1 LVIREDKFV
10 GATDGAQAYKLK
22 SMTWL
27 PGTRVGS
34 YEIVDVLGDGGM
46 GKVFRVRHLISNRT
60 EAMKV
65 LLAASSASQEMLDR
79 FTREI
84 RVLATLNHTNIA
96 VLHTAFHHEEQLV
109 MIMEYVEGMDLRHA
123 LAAGITLDQALAYTR
138 QLLKALEY
146 AHSCGVI
153 HRDIKPSNIMITPG
167 GQVKVLDFGLAL
179 AAPEARLT
187 MTGALVGSMHY
198 IAPEQLSGEGH
209 DARSDLY
216 AVGVTLY
223 EMITG
228 KLPIEGSNY
237 AQVIGGLL
245 QHRPVSPSHINPLIP
260 PEFSAIVMKALAKE
274 KQERWQNAKQ
284 FLAALDASHLGHAS
298 ELRVVSLS
306 TPTSTGVAKGGVT
319 GETSKYEPDQLSEI
333 TLKLAHYVGPIAGVL
348 VKRASSSSNDLQ
360 ALVEKVAQEIEGADA
375 RQRFISSVGG
385 RFRKSGVL

>member
-1 LVIREDKFV
+1 LV
-10 GATDGAQAYKLK
+10 DGEACRLK
-22 SMTWL
+22 SMAWL

-46 GKVFRVRHLISNRT
+46 GKVFRVRHLISDRT

-84 RVLATLNHTNIA
+84 RVLATLNHPNIA

-109 MIMEYVEGMDLRHA
+109 MIMEYVEGMDLRRA
-123 LAAGITLDQALAYTR
+123 LAAGITLDQAVAYIR
-138 QLLKALEY
+138 QLLTALEY
-146 AHSCGVI
+146 AHSRGVI
-153 HRDIKPSNIMITPG
+153 HRDIKPSNIMVTPG

-179 AAPEARLT
+179 AAPDARLT

-228 KLPIEGSNY
+228 KLPIEGTNY

-245 QHRPVSPSHINPLIP
+245 RHSPISPSQINPLIP
-260 PEFSAIVMKALAKE
+260 AEFSAVVMKALAKE
-274 KQERWQNAKQ
+274 KRERWQTARE
-284 FLAALDASHLGHAS
+284 FLAALDASQLGQAS
-298 ELRVVSLS
+298 QIRVFAGSM
-306 TPTSTGVAKGGVT
+306 PTSKGAA
-319 GETSKYEPDQLSEI
+319 EAAIAESSKYEPDQLSEI
-333 TLKLAHYVGPIAGVL
+333 TLKLAHYVGPIASVL
-348 VKRASSSSNDLQ
+348 VKRASSSTNNLQ
-360 ALVEKVAQEIEGADA
+360 ALVEQVAQEIEEKEA
-375 RQRFISSVGG
+375 RQRFLSSVGG

>member
-1 LVIREDKFV
+1 
-10 GATDGAQAYKLK
+10 
-22 SMTWL
+22 
-27 PGTRVGS
+27 
-34 YEIVDVLGDGGM
+34 
-46 GKVFRVRHLISNRT
+46 
-60 EAMKV
+60 
-65 LLAASSASQEMLDR
+65 
-79 FTREI
+79 
-84 RVLATLNHTNIA
+84 
-96 VLHTAFHHEEQLV
+96 
-109 MIMEYVEGMDLRHA
+109 
-123 LAAGITLDQALAYTR
+123 
-138 QLLKALEY
+138 
-146 AHSCGVI
+146 
-153 HRDIKPSNIMITPG
+153 
-167 GQVKVLDFGLAL
+167 
-179 AAPEARLT
+179 
-187 MTGALVGSMHY
+187 MHY

>member
-1 LVIREDKFV
+1 M
-10 GATDGAQAYKLK
+10 A
-22 SMTWL
+22 WL

-46 GKVFRVRHLISNRT
+46 GKVFRVRHLISDRT

-84 RVLATLNHTNIA
+84 RVLATLNHPNIA

-109 MIMEYVEGMDLRHA
+109 MIMEYVEGTDLRRA
-123 LAAGITLDQALAYTR
+123 LAAGITLDQAVTHTR
-138 QLLKALEY
+138 QLLTALEY
-146 AHSCGVI
+146 AHSRGVI
-153 HRDIKPSNIMITPG
+153 HRDIKPSNIMVTPG

-228 KLPIEGSNY
+228 KLPIEGTNY

-245 QHRPVSPSHINPLIP
+245 RDSPISPSRINPLIP
-260 PEFSAIVMKALAKE
+260 AEFSAVVMKALAKE
-274 KQERWQNAKQ
+274 KRERWQTARE
-284 FLAALDASHLGHAS
+284 FLAALDASQLGQAS
-298 ELRVVSLS
+298 QIRVFASS
-306 TPTSTGVAKGGVT
+306 TPSSTGAAAGAI
-319 GETSKYEPDQLSEI
+319 GESSKYEPDQLSEI
-333 TLKLAHYVGPIAGVL
+333 TLKLAHYVGPIASVL
-348 VKRASSSSNDLQ
+348 VKRASSSTNDLQ
-360 ALVEKVAQEIEGADA
+360 ALVERVAQEIEETDA
-375 RQRFISSVGG
+375 RQRFLSSVGR
-385 RFRKSGVL
+385 RFRKSGAL

>member
-1 LVIREDKFV
+1 M
-10 GATDGAQAYKLK
+10 A
-22 SMTWL
+22 WL

-65 LLAASSASQEMLDR
+65 LLAASSASPEMLAR
-79 FTREI
+79 FTQEI
-84 RVLATLNHTNIA
+84 RVLATLNHPNIA
-96 VLHTAFHHEEQLV
+96 VLHTAFHHDEQLV

-123 LAAGITLDQALAYTR
+123 LAAGITLDQAVAYTR
-138 QLLKALEY
+138 QLLTALEY
-146 AHSCGVI
+146 AHSRGVI
-153 HRDIKPSNIMITPG
+153 HRDVKPSNIMIAPG

-228 KLPIEGSNY
+228 KLPIEGTNY

-245 QHRPVSPSHINPLIP
+245 QHRPVSPSQINPLIP
-260 PEFSAIVMKALAKE
+260 PEFSAIVMKALAKD
-274 KQERWQNAKQ
+274 KQERWQNARE
-284 FLAALDASHLGHAS
+284 FLAALDAAHLGHAS

-306 TPTSTGVAKGGVT
+306 TPVSTGAAQAGVS
-319 GETSKYEPDQLSEI
+319 ETPKYEADQLSEI

-348 VKRASSSSNDLQ
+348 VKRASSSSTDLQ

-375 RQRFISSVGG
+375 RQRFLSSVSG